1 MSRTFSVKAGSVLML
16 KYPKTWGLRPKVL
29 QIREMLAGD
38 TPIRLDIEDV
48 DHWGSKLGASSSK
61 VILRISAIF
70 SSSMLLG
77 FPLLGAS
84 SRSSTP

>member
-1 MSRTFSVKAGSVLML
+1 ML

-48 DHWGSKLGASSSK
+48 DHWVASGGSSSK

>member
-1 MSRTFSVKAGSVLML
+1 ML

-29 QIREMLAGD
+29 QILEMLAGD
-38 TPIRLDIEDV
+38 TPARLDIEDV
-48 DHWGSKLGASSSK
+48 DHWVARGGSSSK

-70 SSSMLLG
+70 SWLMLFG

-84 SRSSTP
+84 LSSSTP